1 MTDFCHISKSGWN
14 IKVKMDILKDG
25 APGECQ
31 ELSNEG
37 CLGSES

>member
-1 MTDFCHISKSGWN
+1 ME
-14 IKVKMDILKDG
+14 ILKDG

-37 CLGSES
+37 CIVSVGQFLGDWKAEGGIPKDS